1 MIFGLTASEVEARR
15 ASGPPP
21 RQTIEQTPE
30 LKEVLDAVAGGVFS
44 PEERSRYHGLVSGLY
59 EHDWFMVAA
68 DFASY
73 VGAQGRVAELWRERP
88 EDWRRKAIMNTA
100 GAGWFT
106 SDRTIRQYAEEIW
119 SVPAARREG
128 G

>member
-1 MIFGLTASEVEARR
+1 
-15 ASGPPP
+15 
-21 RQTIEQTPE
+21 
-30 LKEVLDAVAGGVFS
+30 
-44 PEERSRYHGLVSGLY
+44 
-59 EHDWFMVAA
+59 MVAA

-73 VGAQGRVAELWRERP
+73 LGTQGRIAELWRNKP

-119 SVPAARREG
+119 GVPAAQRAG
-128 G
+128 